1 MKKAYFWSWLPYL
14 AAIII
19 VPAVYDRLEN
29 PMMYTPPASSP
40 PITVYASGSN
50 YTMTNSSAAVDFS
63 GIDPVVTLT
72 EPGTYMIFARVRAD
86 YVGAT
91 FLASRT
97 ASFKLRRTNNTAAD
111 ITNSSTSFRTNVI
124 TALTSTAQVL
134 DLPVATYTT
143 TNSNDIITIYADVST
158 LPTLGSF
165 EVSEASIVAMKI

>member
-63 GIDPVVTLT
+63 GIDPVVTL
-72 EPGTYMIFARVRAD
+72 
-86 YVGAT
+86 
-91 FLASRT
+91 
-97 ASFKLRRTNNTAAD
+97 
-111 ITNSSTSFRTNVI
+111 
-124 TALTSTAQVL
+124 
-134 DLPVATYTT
+134 
-143 TNSNDIITIYADVST
+143 NSNDIITIYADVST